1 MVDHSVTRALMPGPE
16 ARHPGDGTCP
26 YPSPASG
33 GGWTTA
39 VALPCTIGQR
49 DGFRPGT
56 SHCVGAHTP
65 SGVPSRL
72 LGPEVP
78 HPCAMRLHR
87 GYRSALPLQARPTP
101 HPGTGRPFQLPTAPR
116 SSGSPPSMG
125 SHRARWPV
133 MAVVCATLP
142 HYAIGHTPPLLG
154 WGSKDTPSASATSL
168 PSGASG
174 PAHQCHSTR
183 GTTAAEPCVMPS
195 PGGLRSRS

>member
-78 HPCAMRLHR
+78 HPCAKSMHR

-142 HYAIGHTPPLLG
+142 TTPLAIRRLCWAGALRIRPLRVL
-154 WGSKDTPSASATSL
+154 PRSL
-168 PSGASG
+168 RVLRARPTNV
-174 PAHQCHSTR
+174 TR
-183 GTTAAEPCVMPS
+183 PVAPQ
-195 PGGLRSRS
+195 RQSRV